1 MPCPDAHY
9 TLELINHETG
19 DRLKIEL
26 IDLPFPG
33 ARSYDSH
40 LPLLTPRASSMS
52 RRLIRLLP
60 RRAHPLGS
68 AHPCRSLPSGSIPA
82 GSIRVRV
89 NGEWARKVPLASKTM
104 VTKQLRGWLVKH

>member
-1 MPCPDAHY
+1 MPSPDPHY

-40 LPLLTPRASSMS
+40 LPLLTLRASSMS
-52 RRLIRLLP
+52 HRFPRAPFASGLMGSGRGRPENLPKPGKASPLSARNARRTGRAESAPPPNGTP
-60 RRAHPLGS
+60 RFR
-68 AHPCRSLPSGSIPA
+68 R
-82 GSIRVRV
+82 
-89 NGEWARKVPLASKTM
+89 
-104 VTKQLRGWLVKH
+104 

>member
-33 ARSYDSH
+33 ARSY
-40 LPLLTPRASSMS
+40 R
-52 RRLIRLLP
+52 
-60 RRAHPLGS
+60 
-68 AHPCRSLPSGSIPA
+68 
-82 GSIRVRV
+82 IRV
-89 NGEWARKVPLASKTM
+89 NEKWAQKLPVASKTM
-104 VTKQLRGWLVKH
+104 VAKQLRGWRVKQ

>member
-33 ARSYDSH
+33 ARSY
-40 LPLLTPRASSMS
+40 
-52 RRLIRLLP
+52 
-60 RRAHPLGS
+60 
-68 AHPCRSLPSGSIPA
+68 
-82 GSIRVRV
+82 RVRV

>member
-40 LPLLTPRASSMS
+40 LPLLTLRASSMS
-52 RRLIRLLP
+52 HRFP
-60 RRAHPLGS
+60 RAPFAFASMASGPGRFPWRA
-68 AHPCRSLPSGSIPA
+68 RQ
-82 GSIRVRV
+82 
-89 NGEWARKVPLASKTM
+89 W
-104 VTKQLRGWLVKH
+104 